1 MSNEKLFSIQTGK
14 ITHFTEVDY
23 VLFGLLLVI
32 SAGIGLFFAI
42 KDRKHNNTKTF
53 LMAGGEMSPFPVA
66 LSLLASFMSAITIL
80 GTPAEMYNYTTMYY
94 WIGLSYLFV
103 AFGAAHVFMP
113 IFYQLRV
120 RSAYEVI
127 SVFIHHSFFHFQKL
141 CTSSLHLSYICRLSV
156 PSSIINS
163 RSSGISRTV
172 N

>member
-127 SVFIHHSFFHFQKL
+127 SVFISYIMHIFIDKSCVYQA
-141 CTSSLHLSYICRLSV
+141 YICRLSV